1 MSVSSPKFDLA
12 RFRELLITAI
22 IMHDL
27 PLQFVE
33 YVGIRAIFAYLSDY
47 VKHITSNTAK
57 AEMIKM
63 HKREKERMTSML
75 NLAPGQTS
83 LTSSSWTSIT
93 TDGHM
98 CLTAQFIDRNLV
110 LHKRVLNFCF
120 CHHHIMIY
128 LCLTNS
134 RKWYMSGA
142 SRIGFFQCPWIMQIM
157 LRSMMFLLIG
167 WEPFLIIKKA
177 LVWWWVFSSSLLG
190 SCSQFVSTRW
200 FERDWYCCPKNS
212 WKHLVK
218 DCKRGNINFWITS
231 TKCLWMVRKALDKMY
246 LLDGIM
252 HFICLRALSFIDVL
266 CIS

>member
-33 YVGIRAIFAYLSDY
+33 YVGIQAIFAYLSDG

-120 CHHHIMIY
+120 MPPPYNDISLSNKFKKVIY
-128 LCLTNS
+128 EWGIEN
-134 RKWYMSGA
+134 R
-142 SRIGFFQCPWIMQIM
+142 
-157 LRSMMFLLIG
+157 
-167 WEPFLIIKKA
+167 
-177 LVWWWVFSSSLLG
+177 VFSMPLDNADNASSNDVSVDRLRTFFDYKE
-190 SCSQFVSTRW
+190 STCVMVSFFIFVVG
-200 FERDWYCCPKNS
+200 
-212 WKHLVK
+212 LV
-218 DCKRGNINFWITS
+218 FS
-231 TKCLWMVRKALDKMY
+231 
-246 LLDGIM
+246 
-252 HFICLRALSFIDVL
+252 IC
-266 CIS
+266 